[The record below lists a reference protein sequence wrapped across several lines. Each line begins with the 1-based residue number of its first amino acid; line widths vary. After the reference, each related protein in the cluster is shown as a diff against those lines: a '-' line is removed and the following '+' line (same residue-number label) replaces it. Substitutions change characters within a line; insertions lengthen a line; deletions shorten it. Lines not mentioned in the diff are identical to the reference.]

1 MSKFPL
7 LLISISLLILLFSCR
22 EHEKTETSTY
32 TITRTTFE
40 DILNIDGFVESVKTT
55 TIGCPSDVNGTIQ
68 YLAEDGIYVND
79 SDVVCI
85 IEDNELQRRYDES
98 LINLEKAQA
107 GLARSK
113 ANMDMQ
119 YALME
124 AQVKNNVAATQIA
137 NLDTSQLKYLS
148 ITNRRLKELELRK
161 VSIEKR
167 KLEKKLKSLG
177 IINNAEIRSWDFQ
190 IRRYSNQADK
200 MKEKLDALTIKA
212 PQGGLITKA
221 NNWLTNNKNQVGD
234 PVWNGMP
241 IVYIPDL
248 TKMKVKILASEG
260 NYKRINVNDSVE
272 YSFDAMPDNKAKG
285 IIISKAPIGKPIKEN
300 SKIKIFE
307 IEASINK
314 ADILPGPGLTTNC
327 NVILKRIN
335 DTIVVPQIAIF
346 EQDSMKVA
354 YVKGTDKYEMRQV
367 ITGTSSQKN
376 AIIVSGLSPNEIIS
390 LTKPKSN
397 LISKKVLLPISV
409 INKFKNNK

>member
-1 MSKFPL
+1 
-7 LLISISLLILLFSCR
+7 
-22 EHEKTETSTY
+22 
-32 TITRTTFE
+32 
-40 DILNIDGFVESVKTT
+40 
-55 TIGCPSDVNGTIQ
+55 VNGTIQ